1 MQYLSEHGVG
11 FSSGARPVP
20 IVPAAVLFDLDVGD
34 PTAYPDKAMGYKAC
48 LSATTGYVEQG
59 CIGAGTGA
67 TVGKI
72 LGLKH
77 AMKGGVGSASLSIGD
92 LVVGAIVA
100 VNALGDVVDYR
111 SGDII
116 AGCRDDSGCFVGT
129 VHHMLNGDLQRRG
142 FGNTTIGIVAT
153 NAMLDKEGI
162 NKVAQMAHDGYALAI
177 RPVHTMYDGDTVFA
191 LATQRVTADV
201 TQVGVAAVEVMAQAI
216 LNAVR
221 AANQE

>member
-1 MQYLSEHGVG
+1 
-11 FSSGARPVP
+11 
-20 IVPAAVLFDLDVGD
+20 
-34 PTAYPDKAMGYKAC
+34 
-48 LSATTGYVEQG
+48 
-59 CIGAGTGA
+59 
-67 TVGKI
+67 
-72 LGLKH
+72 
-77 AMKGGVGSASLSIGD
+77 
-92 LVVGAIVA
+92 
-100 VNALGDVVDYR
+100 
-111 SGDII
+111 
-116 AGCRDDSGCFVGT
+116 
-129 VHHMLNGDLQRRG
+129 MLNGDLQHRG
-142 FGNTTIGIVAT
+142 FGNTTIGVVAT